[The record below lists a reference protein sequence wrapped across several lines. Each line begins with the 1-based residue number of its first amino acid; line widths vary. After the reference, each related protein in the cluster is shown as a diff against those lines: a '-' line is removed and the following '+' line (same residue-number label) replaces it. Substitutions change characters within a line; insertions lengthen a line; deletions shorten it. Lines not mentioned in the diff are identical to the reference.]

1 MPVSYEGTME
11 KIRALA
17 EESRPDLETALV
29 LYERRCLPL
38 LSPSEIPEGK
48 AEEYRARSVL
58 NRVCLRERYA
68 ACRGVFEALEAGGI
82 PYAVIKG
89 AVLSEAA
96 YGDVFARRSGDVDIL
111 LRRKDLGAVKELLLE
126 RGFQQGYVA
135 PEGVKPYSR
144 ESLIFQSAM
153 THQAPAFIKAVGNPL
168 CPYVNLD
175 VNLDI
180 FWGESGRRAD
190 MEYVLSQWEEKKLFG
205 VPFRRLSPAMEF
217 IALCMHHYK
226 DMNSLYLLSQGGF
239 RLDELCD
246 IAFYLQNN
254 PPEMETLLEE
264 GRRLDVLDYVYFCV
278 WYANAVFPL
287 PAVKTYLKALDE
299 AKTFDLTS
307 FYGLNEKERREW
319 RVPLAERLLN
329 PDFPKKFFAGLSVEE
344 QKKVEYNRE
353 FM

>member
-1 MPVSYEGTME
+1 MPVNYEGTME

-17 EESRPDLETALV
+17 EGSRPDSETALV

-38 LSPSEIPEGK
+38 LSPSEIPKGK
-48 AEEYRARSVL
+48 AEECRARSVL

-126 RGFQQGYVA
+126 RGFQQGYVS

-153 THQAPAFIKAVGNPL
+153 THQAPAFIKAGGNPL

-190 MEYVLSQWEEKKLFG
+190 MEYVLSQWEE
-205 VPFRRLSPAMEF
+205 
-217 IALCMHHYK
+217 
-226 DMNSLYLLSQGGF
+226 NT
-239 RLDELCD
+239 LDRCRSN
-246 IAFYLQNN
+246 IF
-254 PPEMETLLEE
+254 
-264 GRRLDVLDYVYFCV
+264 
-278 WYANAVFPL
+278 NA
-287 PAVKTYLKALDE
+287 
-299 AKTFDLTS
+299 
-307 FYGLNEKERREW
+307 G
-319 RVPLAERLLN
+319 
-329 PDFPKKFFAGLSVEE
+329 
-344 QKKVEYNRE
+344 
-353 FM
+353 